1 MRFAHI
7 SDTHIRNYKYQK
19 EYREVFEK
27 LYETL
32 RKEKVDYI
40 IHTGDIAHTKTQ
52 ISPEFVELASE
63 FLANLADIA
72 GTFVLLG
79 NHDGNL
85 KNSARQDALTP
96 IVQNLNHPNLHLFKG
111 YGSFEL
117 ENNFKLHALCV
128 FDDENN
134 WNLSP
139 DPNFINIALYHG
151 CVRGSETDIGWVLE
165 GETNLETFQNFD
177 YGFFG
182 DIHKTNQMLDDHGRF
197 RYPGS
202 TIQQNFGE
210 SNDKGILIWD
220 IKDKE
225 NFTCKH
231 IQLENPKP
239 FITINL
245 TPTGRLP
252 RATNI
257 PTGARV
263 RLISEHNHPIS
274 ALKKA
279 ADVVKTKF
287 RPESVAFLNKFSG
300 ARGASTSAHAERMN
314 MRDADVQEKLM
325 KEYLAD
331 YELANEQLSQVFALN
346 KQISTLINEDEETKR
361 NIHWSLENFKFDNLF
376 NYGENNSLDFSK
388 LNGIVGIFGKNY
400 SGKSS
405 IIDSI
410 LYTIFNSSS
419 KSVRKNVDLINQN
432 KEEAEGE
439 VKFSIGSKEFTIRR
453 ESKKY
458 IKRLH
463 GKESTEAKTDLT
475 FSVYDPATGET
486 ECLNG
491 QTRNETDANIRRYLG
506 TLDDF
511 LLTSMMSQ
519 MNSLNFINEGT
530 TKRKEILAKFLD
542 LEILDKKFKKA
553 KEISQD
559 KRALVKSLEGTDYDA
574 QIEAEEAT
582 LVELKDSIL
591 NVKLRCNELNGI
603 LDSVKEEKSS
613 LQHQIDSQKEV
624 DIDINSVLDGLK
636 TNKEKKEL
644 LLASIQEDKVNL
656 KSYEDFIQDFDLESI
671 LERKEVYSKTFKR
684 LTDLTLSIKEQE
696 REKAS
701 VEAKQELL
709 SSVPCGDQFPTCR
722 FIKDA
727 HEAVGSYDVIDQA
740 IKNLQEAVETYEDE
754 IKALNV
760 EEANKLFTQYN
771 DLVQE
776 KSNTEKRL
784 ENKEME
790 LRIAEMKIKEL
801 TQKKKTYEE
810 NETKVKEVIGL
821 KELVLELNRTI
832 KATQKD
838 CDSCN
843 NDLLHFLRLE
853 AAAKARI
860 DLANENKQKLEDA
873 REEYSTYVYFM
884 RCVHPNGIPYDVTKK
899 MLPIINEEIEK
910 VLSDVVDFQVFFEE
924 DGNKLNVFIK
934 HPKFDQRPIELG
946 SGAEK
951 TIAATAIRLG
961 LLNVSSL
968 PIPNFAVLD
977 EPATAL
983 DAENMDG
990 FIKILQMYRENFET
1004 VFLISHLDSLK
1015 DIVDDEITIQK
1026 KDGYAFVDV

>member
-624 DIDINSVLDGLK
+624 DIDINLVLGGLK

>member
-111 YGSFEL
+111 YDSFEL

-128 FDDENN
+128 FDDEDN

-139 DPNFINIALYHG
+139 DPDFINIALYHG

-274 ALKKA
+274 VLKKA

-331 YELANEQLSQVFALN
+331 YELTNEQLSQVFALN
-346 KQISTLINEDEETKR
+346 KQVSTLINEDEETKR

-475 FSVYDPATGET
+475 FSVYDPVTGET

-771 DLVQE
+771 DLVLE
-776 KSNTEKRL
+776 RSNTEKRL

-821 KELVLELNRTI
+821 KELVSELNRTI

>member
-19 EYREVFEK
+19 EYKEVFNQ
-27 LYETL
+27 LYDTL
-32 RKEKVDYI
+32 RKESVDYI
-40 IHTGDIAHTKTQ
+40 VHTGDIAHTKTQ
-52 ISPEFVELASE
+52 ISPEFVELASD
-63 FLANLADIA
+63 FLSNLADIA
-72 GTFVLLG
+72 PTYVILG

-96 IVQNLNHPNLHLFKG
+96 IVQNLNHQNLHLFKG
-111 YGSFEL
+111 YECIEL
-117 ENNFKLHALCV
+117 PNNVALHALCV
-128 FDDENN
+128 FDDQKN
-134 WNLSP
+134 WNLTP
-139 DPNFINIALYHG
+139 DEDFTNIALYHG

-165 GETNLETFQNFD
+165 GEITLETFKNFD

-182 DIHKTNQMLDDHGRF
+182 DIHKTNQVLDDHGRV

-210 SNDKGILIWD
+210 SNDKGFLLWD
-220 IKDKE
+220 VQDKE

-231 IQLENPKP
+231 IKLQNPKP

-252 RATNI
+252 RNTQI
-257 PTGARV
+257 PSGARV

-287 RPESVAFLNKFSG
+287 KPESVAFLNKFSG
-300 ARGASTSAHAERMN
+300 SRGASTSAHAERMN
-314 MRDADVQEKLM
+314 MRDSSVQEKLM

-331 YELANEQLSQVFALN
+331 YELTDEQLGQVFALN

-361 NIHWSLENFKFDNLF
+361 NIHWNLANFKFDNLF
-376 NYGENNSLDFSK
+376 NYGAGNSVDFSS
-388 LNGIVGIFGKNY
+388 LNGIVGVFGKNY

-419 KSVRKNVDLINQN
+419 KSVRKNVDLINQD
-432 KEEAEGE
+432 KDAALGE
-439 VKFSIGSKEFTIRR
+439 VKFSIGTKVFTIKR
-453 ESKKY
+453 ESTKY
-458 IKRLH
+458 TKRLH

-491 QTRNETDANIRRYLG
+491 QTRNETDKNIRRYLG
-506 TLDDF
+506 SLDDF

-559 KRALVKSLEGTDYDA
+559 KRALVKGLEGTDYDA
-574 QIEAEEAT
+574 QIEGENET
-582 LVELKDSIL
+582 LADLSDKIL
-591 NVKLRCNELNGI
+591 NVKLRCNELNVV
-603 LDSVKEEKSS
+603 LDSMKEKKSS
-613 LQHQIDSQKEV
+613 IQHQIDSQKEV
-624 DIDINSVLDGLK
+624 DIDIKSVLSEINKK
-636 TNKEKKEL
+636 TTQKEL
-644 LLASIQEDKVNL
+644 LLDNIDKNKAVLTDCAQFIQE
-656 KSYEDFIQDFDLESI
+656 FDLEGI
-671 LERKEVYSKTFKR
+671 LERKEIYSKTFKQ
-684 LTDLTLSIKEQE
+684 LTDLSLSLKEQM

-701 VEAKQELL
+701 VEAKQVLL
-709 SSVPCGDQFPTCR
+709 SSVPCGDKFPTCR

-727 HEAVGSYDVIDQA
+727 HEAVGTFDVIQEA
-740 IKNLQEAVETYEDE
+740 IKRLEEGAEVYEGQ
-754 IKALNV
+754 IKALNI
-760 EEANKLFTQYN
+760 EEANALFNEYN
-771 DLVQE
+771 DFVSKKSSME
-776 KSNTEKRL
+776 KKI
-784 ENKEME
+784 ENQEME
-790 LRIAEMKIKEL
+790 VRLATMKLKSSLE
-801 TQKKKTYEE
+801 KKKIYEE
-810 NETKVKEVIGL
+810 NETKVQEVLSL
-821 KELVLELNRTI
+821 KEKSRELGRTI
-832 KATQKD
+832 KASQED
-838 CDSCN
+838 CSDCN
-843 NDLLHFLRLE
+843 DDLLNLLRHE

-860 DLANENKQKLEDA
+860 EVATENKAKLQKA
-873 REEYSTYVYFM
+873 REDYSTYVYFM

-910 VLSDVVDFQVFFEE
+910 VLADVVDFQVFFEE
-924 DGNKLNVFIK
+924 DGNKLNIFIK
-934 HPKFDQRPIELG
+934 HPKFVQRPIELG

-961 LLNVSSL
+961 LLNVSSM

-1015 DIVDDEITIQK
+1015 DIVDDEVLIQK
-1026 KDGYAFVDV
+1026 KDGYAFVNV

>member
-1 MRFAHI
+1 MRFAQI

-19 EYREVFEK
+19 EYRQVFSQ
-27 LYETL
+27 LYKTL
-32 RKEKVDYI
+32 KEENVDFI

-52 ISPEFVELASE
+52 ISPEFVELASD
-63 FLANLADIA
+63 FLSSLADIA
-72 GTFVLLG
+72 PTYVLLG

-96 IVQNLNHPNLHLFKG
+96 IVQNLKHPDLHLFKG
-111 YGSFEL
+111 YEQVNLSEKFV
-117 ENNFKLHALCV
+117 LHAMCV
-128 FDDENN
+128 FDDQAS
-134 WNLSP
+134 WNLEP
-139 DPNFINIALYHG
+139 DQDFINIALHHG
-151 CVRGSETDIGWVLE
+151 AVRGSETDIGWVLE
-165 GETNLETFQNFD
+165 GEVNLETFENFD

-182 DIHKTNQMLDDHGRF
+182 DIHKTNQLLDDHGRF

-210 SNDKGILIWD
+210 SNDKGFLVWD

-225 NFTCKH
+225 SFTCKH
-231 IQLENPKP
+231 IPVSNPKP
-239 FITINL
+239 FITIKL
-245 TPTGRLP
+245 TKTGRLP
-252 RATNI
+252 RGTNI
-257 PTGARV
+257 PSGARV

-274 ALKKA
+274 TLKKA
-279 ADVVKTKF
+279 ADVVRTKF
-287 RPESVAFLNKFSG
+287 KPESVAFLNRFSG
-300 ARGASTSAHAERMN
+300 ARGSATSAHAERMN
-314 MRDADVQEKLM
+314 MRDAKVQERLM
-325 KEYLAD
+325 EEYLAD
-331 YELANEQLSQVFALN
+331 YELDKEQLAQVFALN

-361 NIHWSLENFKFDNLF
+361 NIHWNLDKFKFDNLF
-376 NYGENNSLDFSK
+376 NYGEDNSIDFAK
-388 LNGIVGIFGKNY
+388 LNGIIGIFGKNY

-410 LYTIFNSSS
+410 LYAIFNSSS

-432 KEEAEGE
+432 KEHATGE
-439 VKFSIGSKEFTIRR
+439 VQFSIGDKVFTIKR
-453 ESKKY
+453 EGKKY

-463 GKESTEAKTDLT
+463 GKASIEAKTDLT
-475 FSVYDPATGET
+475 FSVFDPATGET

-491 QTRNETDANIRRYLG
+491 QTRNGTDANIRRYLG

-511 LLTSMMSQ
+511 LLTSMISQ

-559 KRALVKSLEGTDYDA
+559 KRALVKGLEGVDYDA
-574 QIEAEEAT
+574 QIEEEQAELET
-582 LVELKDSIL
+582 LKEKIL
-591 NVKLRCNELNGI
+591 SVKLHCNELNVI
-603 LDSVKEEKSS
+603 LDGLKQEKSKI
-613 LQHQIDSQKEV
+613 QHQVDSQKE
-624 DIDINSVLDGLK
+624 IDINIESVLSEIKNLESKK
-636 TNKEKKEL
+636 TTLEGEIKEISVRIEQCE
-644 LLASIQEDKVNL
+644 I
-656 KSYEDFIQDFDLESI
+656 FIQDFDLERV
-671 LERKEVYSKTFKR
+671 LGRKEVHSETLKQ
-684 LTDLTLSIKEQE
+684 LTDLTVVLKERK
-696 REKAS
+696 REKADI
-701 VEAKQELL
+701 EDKQRLL

-727 HEAVGSYDVIDQA
+727 HEAVGSFDVVEQA
-740 IKNLQEAVETYEDE
+740 IKGLEG
-754 IKALNV
+754 NV
-760 EEANKLFTQYN
+760 EERENEIKKLNIDEAN
-771 DLVQE
+771 DLLSKYDNIVAAKE
-776 KSNTEKRL
+776 DTENRL
-784 ENKEME
+784 KNKEME
-790 LRIAEMKIKEL
+790 LKMAQMSLTALLAKKE
-801 TQKKKTYEE
+801 TYEK
-810 NETKVKEVIGL
+810 NEAEIKKILKL
-821 KELVLELNRTI
+821 KEQLTVTSRTI
-832 KATQKD
+832 KNTQSD

-843 NDLLHFLRLE
+843 DDLLELLGDE
-853 AAAKARI
+853 AGAKARI
-860 DLANENKQKLEDA
+860 DLANQTKAKLKKA
-873 REEYSTYVYFM
+873 REEYSTFVYFM

-899 MLPIINEEIEK
+899 MLPVINEEIEK

-924 DGNKLNVFIK
+924 DGNKLNIFIK
-934 HPKFDQRPIELG
+934 HSKFDARPIELG

-1015 DIVDDEITIQK
+1015 DIVDDEVIIQK
-1026 KDGYAFVDV
+1026 KEGYAFVNV

>member
-111 YGSFEL
+111 YDSFEL
-117 ENNFKLHALCV
+117 KNNVKLHALCV

-139 DPNFINIALYHG
+139 DPDFINIALYHG

-252 RATNI
+252 RATSI

-314 MRDADVQEKLM
+314 MRDADVQERLM

-331 YELANEQLSQVFALN
+331 YELTNEQLSQVFALN
-346 KQISTLINEDEETKR
+346 KQVSTLINEDEETKR

-439 VKFSIGSKEFTIRR
+439 VKFSIGSKEFPIKR

-475 FSVYDPATGET
+475 FSVYDPVTGET

-636 TNKEKKEL
+636 TNKDKKEL

-821 KELVLELNRTI
+821 KELVSELNRSI

-838 CDSCN
+838 CDACN

-1015 DIVDDEITIQK
+1015 DIVDDEVTIQK

>member
-111 YGSFEL
+111 YDSFEL
-117 ENNFKLHALCV
+117 KNNVKLHALCV

-134 WNLSP
+134 WDLNP
-139 DPNFINIALYHG
+139 DPDFINIALYHG

-279 ADVVKTKF
+279 ADVVKTKS

-331 YELANEQLSQVFALN
+331 YELTNEQLSQVFALN
-346 KQISTLINEDEETKR
+346 KQVSTLINEDEETKR

-376 NYGENNSLDFSK
+376 NYGENNSLDFAK

-439 VKFSIGSKEFTIRR
+439 VKFSIGSKEFTIKR

-475 FSVYDPATGET
+475 FSVYDPVTGET

-553 KEISQD
+553 KEISKD

-591 NVKLRCNELNGI
+591 NVKLRCNELNGV

-644 LLASIQEDKVNL
+644 LLASIQEDKINL

-771 DLVQE
+771 DLVLE
-776 KSNTEKRL
+776 RSNTEKRL

-821 KELVLELNRTI
+821 KELVSELNRTI

-838 CDSCN
+838 CDDCN

>member
-111 YGSFEL
+111 YDSFEL

-139 DPNFINIALYHG
+139 DPDFINIALYHG

-331 YELANEQLSQVFALN
+331 YELTNEQLSQVFALN
-346 KQISTLINEDEETKR
+346 KQVSTLINEDEETKR

-376 NYGENNSLDFSK
+376 NYGENNSLDFAK

-439 VKFSIGSKEFTIRR
+439 VKFSIGSKEFTIKR

-475 FSVYDPATGET
+475 FSVYDPVTGET

-709 SSVPCGDQFPTCR
+709 SSVPCGEQFPTCR

-771 DLVQE
+771 DLVLE
-776 KSNTEKRL
+776 RSNTEKRL

-838 CDSCN
+838 CDDCN

>member
-139 DPNFINIALYHG
+139 DPDFINIALYHG

-252 RATNI
+252 RATSI

-314 MRDADVQEKLM
+314 MRDADVQERLM

-331 YELANEQLSQVFALN
+331 YELTNEQLSQVFALN
-346 KQISTLINEDEETKR
+346 KQVSTLINEDEETKR

-376 NYGENNSLDFSK
+376 NYGENNSLDFAK

-439 VKFSIGSKEFTIRR
+439 VKFSIGSKEFTIKR

-475 FSVYDPATGET
+475 FSVYDPVTGET

-636 TNKEKKEL
+636 TNKDKKEL

-821 KELVLELNRTI
+821 KELVSELNRSI

-838 CDSCN
+838 CDACN

-884 RCVHPNGIPYDVTKK
+884 RCVHPNGIPYD
-899 MLPIINEEIEK
+899 
-910 VLSDVVDFQVFFEE
+910 VDFQVFFEE

-1015 DIVDDEITIQK
+1015 DIVDDEVTIQK

>member
-19 EYREVFEK
+19 EYKEVFNQ
-27 LYETL
+27 LYDTL
-32 RKEKVDYI
+32 RKESVDYI
-40 IHTGDIAHTKTQ
+40 VHTGDIAHTKTQ
-52 ISPEFVELASE
+52 ISPEFVELASD
-63 FLANLADIA
+63 FLSNLADIA
-72 GTFVLLG
+72 PTYVILG

-96 IVQNLNHPNLHLFKG
+96 IVQNLNHQNLHLFKG
-111 YGSFEL
+111 YECIEL
-117 ENNFKLHALCV
+117 PNNVALHALCV
-128 FDDENN
+128 FDDQKN
-134 WNLSP
+134 WNLTP
-139 DPNFINIALYHG
+139 DEDFTNIALYHG

-165 GETNLETFQNFD
+165 GEITLETFKNFD

-182 DIHKTNQMLDDHGRF
+182 DIHKTNQVLDDHGRV

-210 SNDKGILIWD
+210 SNDKGFLLWD
-220 IKDKE
+220 VQDKE

-231 IQLENPKP
+231 IKLQNPKP

-252 RATNI
+252 RNTQI
-257 PTGARV
+257 PSGARV

-287 RPESVAFLNKFSG
+287 KPESVAFLNKFSG
-300 ARGASTSAHAERMN
+300 SRGASTSAHAERMN
-314 MRDADVQEKLM
+314 MRDSSVQEKLM

-331 YELANEQLSQVFALN
+331 YELTDEQLGQVFALN

-361 NIHWSLENFKFDNLF
+361 NIHWNLANFKFDNLF
-376 NYGENNSLDFSK
+376 NYGAGNSVDFSS
-388 LNGIVGIFGKNY
+388 LNGIVGVFGKNY

-419 KSVRKNVDLINQN
+419 KSVRKNVDLINQD
-432 KEEAEGE
+432 KDAALGE
-439 VKFSIGSKEFTIRR
+439 VKFSIGTKVFTIKR
-453 ESKKY
+453 ESTKY
-458 IKRLH
+458 TKRLH

-491 QTRNETDANIRRYLG
+491 QTRNETDKNIRRYLG
-506 TLDDF
+506 SLDDF

-559 KRALVKSLEGTDYDA
+559 KRALVKGLEGTDYDA
-574 QIEAEEAT
+574 QIEGENET
-582 LVELKDSIL
+582 LADLSDKIL
-591 NVKLRCNELNGI
+591 NVKLRCNELNVV
-603 LDSVKEEKSS
+603 LDSMKEKKSS
-613 LQHQIDSQKEV
+613 IQHQIDSQKEV
-624 DIDINSVLDGLK
+624 DIDIKSVLSEINKK
-636 TNKEKKEL
+636 TTQKEL
-644 LLASIQEDKVNL
+644 LLDNIDKNKAVLADCAQFIQE
-656 KSYEDFIQDFDLESI
+656 FDLEGI
-671 LERKEVYSKTFKR
+671 LERKEIYSKTFKQ
-684 LTDLTLSIKEQE
+684 LTDLSLSLKEQM

-701 VEAKQELL
+701 VEAKQVLL
-709 SSVPCGDQFPTCR
+709 SSVPCGDKFPTCR

-727 HEAVGSYDVIDQA
+727 HEAVGTFDVIQEA
-740 IKNLQEAVETYEDE
+740 IKRLEEGAEVYEGQ
-754 IKALNV
+754 IKALNI
-760 EEANKLFTQYN
+760 EEANALFNEYN
-771 DLVQE
+771 DFVSKKSSME
-776 KSNTEKRL
+776 KKI
-784 ENKEME
+784 ENQEME
-790 LRIAEMKIKEL
+790 VRLATMKLKSSLE
-801 TQKKKTYEE
+801 KKKIYEE
-810 NETKVKEVIGL
+810 NETKVQEVLSL
-821 KELVLELNRTI
+821 KEKSRELGRTI
-832 KATQKD
+832 KASQED
-838 CDSCN
+838 CSDCN
-843 NDLLHFLRLE
+843 DDLLNLLRHE

-860 DLANENKQKLEDA
+860 EVATENKAKLQKA
-873 REEYSTYVYFM
+873 REDYSTYVYFM

-910 VLSDVVDFQVFFEE
+910 VLADVVDFQVFFEE
-924 DGNKLNVFIK
+924 DGNKLNIFIK
-934 HPKFDQRPIELG
+934 HPKFVQRPIELG

-961 LLNVSSL
+961 LLNVSSM

-1015 DIVDDEITIQK
+1015 DIVDDEVLIQK
-1026 KDGYAFVDV
+1026 KDGYAFVNV

>member
-19 EYREVFEK
+19 EYKEVFNQ
-27 LYETL
+27 LYDTL
-32 RKEKVDYI
+32 RKEDVDYI
-40 IHTGDIAHTKTQ
+40 VHTGDIAHTKTQ
-52 ISPEFVELASE
+52 ISPEFVELASD
-63 FLANLADIA
+63 FLSNLADIA
-72 GTFVLLG
+72 PTYVILG

-96 IVQNLNHPNLHLFKG
+96 IVQNLNHQNLHLFKG
-111 YGSFEL
+111 YERIEL
-117 ENNFKLHALCV
+117 PNNVALHALCV
-128 FDDENN
+128 FDDQKN
-134 WNLSP
+134 WNLTP
-139 DPNFINIALYHG
+139 DEGFTNIALYHG

-165 GETNLETFQNFD
+165 GEITLETFKNFD

-182 DIHKTNQMLDDHGRF
+182 DIHKTNQALDDHGRV

-210 SNDKGILIWD
+210 SNDKGFLLWD
-220 IKDKE
+220 VQDKE

-231 IQLENPKP
+231 IKLQNPKP

-252 RATNI
+252 RNTQI
-257 PTGARV
+257 PSGARV

-287 RPESVAFLNKFSG
+287 KPESVAFLNKFSG
-300 ARGASTSAHAERMN
+300 SRGASTSAHAERMN
-314 MRDADVQEKLM
+314 MRDSSVQEKLM

-331 YELANEQLSQVFALN
+331 YELTDEQLGQVFALN

-361 NIHWSLENFKFDNLF
+361 NIHWNLANFKFDNLF
-376 NYGENNSLDFSK
+376 NYGAGNSVDFSS
-388 LNGIVGIFGKNY
+388 LNGIVGVFGKNY

-419 KSVRKNVDLINQN
+419 KSVRKNVDLINQD
-432 KEEAEGE
+432 KDAALGE
-439 VKFSIGSKEFTIRR
+439 VKFSIGTKVFTIKR
-453 ESKKY
+453 ESTKY
-458 IKRLH
+458 TKRLH

-475 FSVYDPATGET
+475 FSVYDPATGEA

-491 QTRNETDANIRRYLG
+491 QTRNETDKNIRRYLG
-506 TLDDF
+506 SLDDF

-559 KRALVKSLEGTDYDA
+559 KRALVKGLEGTDYDA
-574 QIEAEEAT
+574 QIEGENET
-582 LVELKDSIL
+582 LADLSDKIL
-591 NVKLRCNELNGI
+591 NVKLRCNELNVV
-603 LDSVKEEKSS
+603 LDSMKEKKSS
-613 LQHQIDSQKEV
+613 IQHQIDSQKEV
-624 DIDINSVLDGLK
+624 DIDIKSVLSEINKK
-636 TNKEKKEL
+636 TTQKEL
-644 LLASIQEDKVNL
+644 LLDNIDKNKAVLADCAQFIQE
-656 KSYEDFIQDFDLESI
+656 FDLEGI
-671 LERKEVYSKTFKR
+671 LERKEIYSKTFKQ
-684 LTDLTLSIKEQE
+684 LTDLSLSLKEQM

-701 VEAKQELL
+701 VEAKQVLL
-709 SSVPCGDQFPTCR
+709 SSVPCGDKFPTCR

-727 HEAVGSYDVIDQA
+727 HEAVGTFDVIQEA
-740 IKNLQEAVETYEDE
+740 IKRLEEGAEVYEGQ
-754 IKALNV
+754 IKALNI
-760 EEANKLFTQYN
+760 EEANALFNEYN
-771 DLVQE
+771 DFVSKKSSME
-776 KSNTEKRL
+776 KKI
-784 ENKEME
+784 ENQEME
-790 LRIAEMKIKEL
+790 VRLATMKLKSSLE
-801 TQKKKTYEE
+801 KKKIYEE
-810 NETKVKEVIGL
+810 NETKVQEVLSL
-821 KELVLELNRTI
+821 KEKSRELGRTI
-832 KATQKD
+832 KASQED
-838 CDSCN
+838 CSDCN
-843 NDLLHFLRLE
+843 DDLLNLLRHE

-860 DLANENKQKLEDA
+860 EVATENKAKLQKA
-873 REEYSTYVYFM
+873 REDYSTYVYFM

-910 VLSDVVDFQVFFEE
+910 VLADVVDFQVFFEE
-924 DGNKLNVFIK
+924 DGNKLNIFIK
-934 HPKFDQRPIELG
+934 HPKFVQRPIELG

-961 LLNVSSL
+961 LLNVSSM

-1015 DIVDDEITIQK
+1015 DIVDDEVLIQK
-1026 KDGYAFVDV
+1026 KDGYAFVNV

>member
-1 MRFAHI
+1 MRLAHI

-19 EYREVFEK
+19 EYRQVFSH
-27 LYETL
+27 LYKTL
-32 RKEKVDYI
+32 KEENVDFI
-40 IHTGDIAHTKTQ
+40 VHTGDIAHTKTQ

-63 FLANLADIA
+63 FLSGLADIA
-72 GTFVLLG
+72 PTYVLLG

-96 IVQNLNHPNLHLFKG
+96 IVQNLKHPNLHLFKG
-111 YGSFEL
+111 YEQINLPEKFA
-117 ENNFKLHALCV
+117 LHAMCV
-128 FDDENN
+128 FDDQTN
-134 WNLSP
+134 WNLEP
-139 DPNFINIALYHG
+139 DQDFINIALYHG

-165 GETNLETFQNFD
+165 GEVNLETFQNFD

-225 NFTCKH
+225 KFTCKH
-231 IQLENPKP
+231 VQLENPKP

-245 TPTGRLP
+245 TKAGRLP
-252 RATNI
+252 RNTSI
-257 PTGARV
+257 PLGARV

-287 RPESVAFLNKFSG
+287 KPESVAFLNKFSG

-314 MRDADVQEKLM
+314 MRDVSVQEKLM

-331 YELANEQLSQVFALN
+331 YELTNEQLSQVFALN
-346 KQISTLINEDEETKR
+346 KQISALINEDEETKR

-376 NYGENNSLDFSK
+376 NYGENNSLDFAK

-419 KSVRKNVDLINQN
+419 KSVRKNVDLVNQN
-432 KEEAEGE
+432 KENAEGE
-439 VKFSIGSKEFTIRR
+439 VKFSIGTKEFTIKRQ
-453 ESKKY
+453 SKKY

-463 GKESTEAKTDLT
+463 GKESTEAKTDLD

-553 KEISQD
+553 KEISLD
-559 KRALVKSLEGTDYDA
+559 KRALVKGLEGVDHDA

-582 LVELKDSIL
+582 LVELKDKIL
-591 NVKLRCNELNGI
+591 NVKLRCNELNI
-603 LDSVKEEKSS
+603 VLDGLKQEKSKI
-613 LQHQIDSQKEV
+613 QHQIDSQKEI
-624 DIDINSVLDGLK
+624 DIDIESVLSEIKNLQS
-636 TNKEKKEL
+636 KETTLENEIKEI
-644 LLASIQEDKVNL
+644 SVRIESCK
-656 KSYEDFIQDFDLESI
+656 DFIQGFDLERV
-671 LERKEVYSKTFKR
+671 LTRKEVHSETLKY
-684 LTDLTLSIKEQE
+684 LTGVTVLLKERK
-696 REKAS
+696 REKDDIKD
-701 VEAKQELL
+701 KQRLL
-709 SSVPCGDQFPTCR
+709 SSVPCGKQFPTCR

-727 HEAVGSYDVIDQA
+727 HEAVSSFDIVEQA
-740 IKNLQEAVETYEDE
+740 IKGLEENVKMHEDK
-754 IKALNV
+754 IKKLNIDEV
-760 EEANKLFTQYN
+760 N
-771 DLVQE
+771 DLLE
-776 KSNTEKRL
+776 KYENIVAAKEDTENLLK
-784 ENKEME
+784 NKEME
-790 LRIAEMKIKEL
+790 LKMAQMSLAGLLTKKE
-801 TQKKKTYEE
+801 TYEK
-810 NETKVKEVIGL
+810 NEEEIKKISEL
-821 KELVLELNRTI
+821 KEQLVVTSRTI
-832 KATQKD
+832 KNTQRD
-838 CDSCN
+838 CDGCN
-843 NDLLHFLRLE
+843 EDLLVLLGDE
-853 AAAKARI
+853 AGAKARI
-860 DLANENKQKLEDA
+860 DLANQTKAKLKKA
-873 REEYSTYVYFM
+873 REDYSTFVYFM

-899 MLPIINEEIEK
+899 MLPVINEEIEK
-910 VLSDVVDFQVFFEE
+910 VLSGIVDFQVFFEE
-924 DGNKLNVFIK
+924 DGNKLNIFIK
-934 HPKFDQRPIELG
+934 HSKFDARPIELG

-951 TIAATAIRLG
+951 TLAATAIRLG

-1015 DIVDDEITIQK
+1015 DIVDDEVLIQK
-1026 KDGYAFVDV
+1026 KDGYAFVNV

>member
-63 FLANLADIA
+63 FLANLADVA

-111 YGSFEL
+111 YDSFEL

-139 DPNFINIALYHG
+139 DPDFINIALYHG

-331 YELANEQLSQVFALN
+331 YELTNEQLSQVFALN
-346 KQISTLINEDEETKR
+346 KQVSTLINEDEETKR
-361 NIHWSLENFKFDNLF
+361 NIHWSLDNFKFDNLF
-376 NYGENNSLDFSK
+376 NYGENNSLDFAK

-439 VKFSIGSKEFTIRR
+439 VKFSIGSKEFTIKR

-801 TQKKKTYEE
+801 TQKKKIYEE

>member
-1 MRFAHI
+1 MRIAHL

-19 EYREVFEK
+19 EYREIFEG
-27 LYETL
+27 LYKAI
-32 RKEKVDYI
+32 KEENIDYI

-63 FLANLADIA
+63 FLSNLASIA
-72 GTFVLLG
+72 PTYVILG

-85 KNSARQDALTP
+85 KNSTRQDALTP
-96 IVQNLNHPNLHLFKG
+96 IIQNLNNPNLHLFKG
-111 YGSFEL
+111 YKAVEL
-117 ENNFKLHALCV
+117 KNNAMIHALCV
-128 FDDENN
+128 FDDKNN
-134 WNLSP
+134 WNLNP

-151 CVRGSETDIGWVLE
+151 CVRGSETDIGWILD
-165 GETNLETFQNFD
+165 GEVNLETFENFD

-182 DIHKTNQMLDDHGRF
+182 DIHKTNQLLDDHGRF

-210 SNDKGILIWD
+210 TNDKGFLVWD
-220 IKDKE
+220 IQDKE
-225 NFTCKH
+225 TFTCKH
-231 IQLENPKP
+231 IPVSNPKP

-245 TPTGRLP
+245 TSSGKLP
-252 RATNI
+252 RGTDI
-257 PTGARV
+257 PIGARV

-274 ALKKA
+274 TLKKA

-287 RPESVAFLNKFSG
+287 KPESVAFLNKFLGS
-300 ARGASTSAHAERMN
+300 RSNSSSAHAERMN
-314 MRDADVQEKLM
+314 MRNVEVQKKLM
-325 KEYLAD
+325 KEYLVD
-331 YELANEQLSQVFALN
+331 YELTDKQLLRVFELN

-361 NIHWSLENFKFDNLF
+361 NIHWNLENFKFNNLF
-376 NYGENNSLDFSK
+376 NYGENNSLDFAK

-405 IIDSI
+405 IIDSM

-419 KSVRKNVDLINQN
+419 KSVRKNVDLINQD
-432 KEEAEGE
+432 KENAEGE
-439 VKFSIGSKEFTIRR
+439 VKFSIGNKEFKIKR

-458 IKRLH
+458 SKRLH
-463 GKESTEAKTDLT
+463 GKETIEAKTDLT
-475 FSVYDPATGET
+475 FSVFDPTTGET

-491 QTRNETDANIRRYLG
+491 QTRNETDANIRQYLG

-542 LEILDKKFKKA
+542 LEVLDKKFKKA

-559 KRALVKSLEGTDYDA
+559 KRALVKALEGTNYDE
-574 QIEAEEAT
+574 QIEVEKAI
-582 LVELKDSIL
+582 LQELKENIL
-591 NVKLRCNELNGI
+591 NTKLHCNELNI
-603 LDSVKEEKSS
+603 VLDSLKNEKSL
-613 LQHQIDSQKEV
+613 LQHQVDSQKEV
-624 DIDINSVLDGLK
+624 DIDIKQVEQSLDK
-636 TNKEKKEL
+636 NKDKERLILTEIKKNNTKL
-644 LLASIQEDKVNL
+644 QAYK
-656 KSYEDFIQDFDLESI
+656 DFIQSFDLESI
-671 LERKEVYSKTFKR
+671 LKRKEIHSKTFKQ

-696 REKAS
+696 RERGS

-709 SSVPCGDQFPTCR
+709 SSVPCGDKFPTCR

-727 HEAVGSYDVIDQA
+727 HEAVGSFDLIDQA
-740 IKNLQEAVETYEDE
+740 IKAQQETADLYEKE
-754 IKALNV
+754 IKNLNV
-760 EEANKLFTQYN
+760 EEADKLFSEYN
-771 DLVQE
+771 EVLSE
-776 KSNTEKRL
+776 KENTEKRL
-784 ENKEME
+784 ENKQME
-790 LRIAEMKIKEL
+790 LRIVEMKIKEL
-801 TQKKKTYEE
+801 VEKKKTYEE
-810 NETKVKEVIGL
+810 NETKVKEVIKL
-821 KELVLELNRTI
+821 KEKILDLNKTI
-832 KATQKD
+832 KSTQKD
-838 CDSCN
+838 CDNCN
-843 NDLLHFLRLE
+843 NDLISFLRLE

-860 DLANENKQKLEDA
+860 DLASENKQKLEEA

-910 VLSDVVDFQVFFEE
+910 VLSGVVDFQIFFEE

-968 PIPNFAVLD
+968 PVPNFAVLD

-1015 DIVDDEITIQK
+1015 DIVDDQIIIQK
-1026 KDGYAFVDV
+1026 KNGYAFVDI

>member
-19 EYREVFEK
+19 EYKEVFNQ
-27 LYETL
+27 LYDTL
-32 RKEKVDYI
+32 RKEDVDYI
-40 IHTGDIAHTKTQ
+40 VHTGDIAHTKTQ
-52 ISPEFVELASE
+52 ISPEFVELASD
-63 FLANLADIA
+63 FLSNLADIA
-72 GTFVLLG
+72 PTYVILG

-96 IVQNLNHPNLHLFKG
+96 IVQNLDHQNLHLFKG
-111 YGSFEL
+111 YERIEL
-117 ENNFKLHALCV
+117 PNNVALHALCV
-128 FDDENN
+128 FDDQKN
-134 WNLSP
+134 WNLTP
-139 DPNFINIALYHG
+139 DEDFTNIALYHG

-165 GETNLETFQNFD
+165 GEITLETFKNFD

-182 DIHKTNQMLDDHGRF
+182 DIHKTNQVLDDHGRV

-210 SNDKGILIWD
+210 SNDKGFLLWD
-220 IKDKE
+220 IQDKE

-231 IQLENPKP
+231 IKLQNPKP

-252 RATNI
+252 RNTQI
-257 PTGARV
+257 PSGARV

-287 RPESVAFLNKFSG
+287 KPESVAFLNKFSG
-300 ARGASTSAHAERMN
+300 SRGASTSAHAERMN
-314 MRDADVQEKLM
+314 MRDSSVQEKLM

-331 YELANEQLSQVFALN
+331 YELTDEQLGQVFALN

-361 NIHWSLENFKFDNLF
+361 NIHWNLANFKFDNLF
-376 NYGENNSLDFSK
+376 NYGPGNSVDFSK

-419 KSVRKNVDLINQN
+419 KSVRKNVDLINQD
-432 KEEAEGE
+432 KDAALGE
-439 VKFSIGSKEFTIRR
+439 VKFSIGTKVFTIKR
-453 ESKKY
+453 ESTKY
-458 IKRLH
+458 TKRLH

-491 QTRNETDANIRRYLG
+491 QTRNETDKNIRRYLG
-506 TLDDF
+506 SLDDF

-559 KRALVKSLEGTDYDA
+559 KRALVKGLEGTDYDA
-574 QIEAEEAT
+574 QIESENET
-582 LVELKDSIL
+582 LADLSDKIL
-591 NVKLRCNELNGI
+591 NVKLRCNELNVV
-603 LDSVKEEKSS
+603 LDSMKEKKSS
-613 LQHQIDSQKEV
+613 IQHQIDSQKEV
-624 DIDINSVLDGLK
+624 DIDIKSVLSEIKKK
-636 TNKEKKEL
+636 TTQKEL
-644 LLASIQEDKVNL
+644 LLDNIDKNKAVL
-656 KSYEDFIQDFDLESI
+656 ADCEQFIQGFDLEGI
-671 LERKEVYSKTFKR
+671 LERKEIHSKTFKQ
-684 LTDLTLSIKEQE
+684 LTDLSLSLKEQM

-701 VEAKQELL
+701 VEAKQVLL
-709 SSVPCGDQFPTCR
+709 SSVPCGDKFPTCR

-727 HEAVGSYDVIDQA
+727 HEAVGTFDVIQEA
-740 IKNLQEAVETYEDE
+740 IKRLEKGAEAYEDQ
-754 IKALNV
+754 IKALNI
-760 EEANKLFTQYN
+760 EEANALFNEYN
-771 DLVQE
+771 DFVSKKSSME
-776 KSNTEKRL
+776 KKI
-784 ENKEME
+784 ENQEME
-790 LRIAEMKIKEL
+790 VRLTTMKLKSLLE
-801 TQKKKTYEE
+801 KKKTYEE
-810 NETKVKEVIGL
+810 NETKVQEVLSL
-821 KELVLELNRTI
+821 KEESRELGRMI
-832 KATQKD
+832 KTSQED
-838 CDSCN
+838 CSACN
-843 NDLLHFLRLE
+843 EDLLNLLRLE

-860 DLANENKQKLEDA
+860 EVATENKAKLQKA
-873 REEYSTYVYFM
+873 REDYSTYVYFM

-910 VLSDVVDFQVFFEE
+910 VLADVVDFQVFFEE
-924 DGNKLNVFIK
+924 DGNKLNIFIK
-934 HPKFDQRPIELG
+934 HPKFVQRPIELG

-961 LLNVSSL
+961 LLNVSSM

-1015 DIVDDEITIQK
+1015 DIVDDEVLIQK
-1026 KDGYAFVDV
+1026 KDGYAFVNV

>member
-1 MRFAHI
+1 MPFNFA
-7 SDTHIRNYKYQK
+7 
-19 EYREVFEK
+19 
-27 LYETL
+27 
-32 RKEKVDYI
+32 
-40 IHTGDIAHTKTQ
+40 
-52 ISPEFVELASE
+52 
-63 FLANLADIA
+63 
-72 GTFVLLG
+72 
-79 NHDGNL
+79 
-85 KNSARQDALTP
+85 
-96 IVQNLNHPNLHLFKG
+96 
-111 YGSFEL
+111 
-117 ENNFKLHALCV
+117 
-128 FDDENN
+128 
-134 WNLSP
+134 
-139 DPNFINIALYHG
+139 
-151 CVRGSETDIGWVLE
+151 
-165 GETNLETFQNFD
+165 
-177 YGFFG
+177 
-182 DIHKTNQMLDDHGRF
+182 
-197 RYPGS
+197 
-202 TIQQNFGE
+202 
-210 SNDKGILIWD
+210 
-220 IKDKE
+220 
-225 NFTCKH
+225 
-231 IQLENPKP
+231 
-239 FITINL
+239 
-245 TPTGRLP
+245 
-252 RATNI
+252 
-257 PTGARV
+257 
-263 RLISEHNHPIS
+263 
-274 ALKKA
+274 
-279 ADVVKTKF
+279 
-287 RPESVAFLNKFSG
+287 
-300 ARGASTSAHAERMN
+300 
-314 MRDADVQEKLM
+314 
-325 KEYLAD
+325 
-331 YELANEQLSQVFALN
+331 
-346 KQISTLINEDEETKR
+346 
-361 NIHWSLENFKFDNLF
+361 
-376 NYGENNSLDFSK
+376 K

-439 VKFSIGSKEFTIRR
+439 VKFSIGSKEFTIKR

-574 QIEAEEAT
+574 QIEAEETT

-591 NVKLRCNELNGI
+591 NVKLHCNELNGV
-603 LDSVKEEKSS
+603 LDLLKEEKSS

-636 TNKEKKEL
+636 RNKDKKEL

-740 IKNLQEAVETYEDE
+740 IKNLQEAVGTYENE

-771 DLVQE
+771 ELVVE
-776 KSNTEKRL
+776 RSNTEKRL

-801 TQKKKTYEE
+801 SQKKKTYEE
-810 NETKVKEVIGL
+810 NETKIQEIIGL
-821 KELVLELNRTI
+821 KEKVAEMNRTI
-832 KATQKD
+832 KTTQKD
-838 CDSCN
+838 CDECN

-860 DLANENKQKLEDA
+860 DLANENKQKLEVA

-1015 DIVDDEITIQK
+1015 DIVDDEVMIQK
-1026 KDGYAFVDV
+1026 KDGYAFVNV